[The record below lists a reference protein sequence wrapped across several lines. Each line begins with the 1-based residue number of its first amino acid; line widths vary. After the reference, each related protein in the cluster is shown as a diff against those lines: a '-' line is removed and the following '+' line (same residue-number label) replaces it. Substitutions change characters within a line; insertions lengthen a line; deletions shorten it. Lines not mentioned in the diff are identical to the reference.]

1 MNTFS
6 DLTRLDM
13 NSINTTVEKSNLS
26 TTERSVSSLLLVR
39 RINQFLAQI
48 GRALSLSGAVYT
60 K

>member
-6 DLTRLDM
+6 DLTRLNM
-13 NSINTTVEKSNLS
+13 NSINTTVEQSNVS

-39 RINQFLAQI
+39 RINLFLAQI
-48 GRALSLSGAVYT
+48 GRALNLSGAVYT

>member
-13 NSINTTVEKSNLS
+13 NSINTTVEKSNVS

>member
-13 NSINTTVEKSNLS
+13 NSINTTVEKSNVS

-48 GRALSLSGAVYT
+48 GRALSLSGTVYT

>member
-13 NSINTTVEKSNLS
+13 NSINTTVEKSNVS

-39 RINQFLAQI
+39 RINQFLSRI
-48 GRALSLSGAVYT
+48 GRALSLSAAIYT

>member
-1 MNTFS
+1 
-6 DLTRLDM
+6 M

-39 RINQFLAQI
+39 RINQFLSQI

>member
-1 MNTFS
+1 
-6 DLTRLDM
+6 M

-48 GRALSLSGAVYT
+48 GRALNLSSAVYT

>member
-39 RINQFLAQI
+39 RINQFLSRI

>member
-1 MNTFS
+1 
-6 DLTRLDM
+6 M
-13 NSINTTVEKSNLS
+13 NSINTTVEKPNLS

>member
-1 MNTFS
+1 
-6 DLTRLDM
+6 M
-13 NSINTTVEKSNLS
+13 NSINTTVEKSNVS

-39 RINQFLAQI
+39 RINRLLAQI

>member
-1 MNTFS
+1 
-6 DLTRLDM
+6 M
-13 NSINTTVEKSNLS
+13 NSIHTTVEKSDLS

>member
-1 MNTFS
+1 
-6 DLTRLDM
+6 M
-13 NSINTTVEKSNLS
+13 NSINTTVDKSNLS

-39 RINQFLAQI
+39 RINTFLAQI

>member
-6 DLTRLDM
+6 DEMRLDM
-13 NSINTTVEKSNLS
+13 NSINTAVDKTKLS

-39 RINQFLAQI
+39 RINKLLAQI
-48 GRALSLSGAVYT
+48 GRALSLSGAVYS